1 MLTSHPARSVHTLV
15 NAKRR
20 RHAFA
25 MKCRSRPAVPPLLWA
40 ALLLAYVPV
49 ACSSTGDLVHEA
61 RDFNDAEGRAC
72 SASLAKTSQTSPAV
86 SEGVKCDS
94 GAKQCSSDTKACFE
108 LSVAGEADAYAIRNC
123 PACCLG
129 TASSFVTSECTTVV
143 CSVNADCI
151 FAHAQCQ
158 DGACVCPLG
167 SCG

>member
-1 MLTSHPARSVHTLV
+1 M
-15 NAKRR
+15 KRWSR
-20 RHAFA
+20 R
-25 MKCRSRPAVPPLLWA
+25 AVPLLLWS
-40 ALLLAYVPV
+40 ALFLAYVTV

-61 RDFNDAEGRAC
+61 RAFNDAEGRVC
-72 SASLAKTSQTSPAV
+72 SAKLAKTSQTSPAV
-86 SEGVKCDS
+86 SESVSCDS

-143 CSVNADCI
+143 CSANADCI
-151 FAHAQCQ
+151 FAHAKCQ
-158 DGACVCPLG
+158 DGTCVCPLG